1 MTSFCVTRF
10 CNLILQIDNFERL
23 IPFLKKVDASLFIW
37 LFKEVSIISI
47 KCDPKTFHFAVW
59 NIPKCGFSLT
69 RIFPYKDRI
78 VYSLLIRENSW
89 KPVFWHILLSEQYCL
104 ELFNTLAMA
113 MFVLF
118 SQVFYTFFYGSRLI
132 TYYISIC
139 IIICTIKTNTFI
151 NKAAAMLCLTLILTL
166 SGNGII
172 YCTIVLIFF
181 LFPTDWRKANIILV
195 YKRSDKQIWKN
206 TIIQHHYSLFMV
218 K

>member
-1 MTSFCVTRF
+1 MLCEIYQNAGFLWPEFSCIRTGSYTPC
-10 CNLILQIDNFERL
+10 LYGKIL
-23 IPFLKKVDASLFIW
+23 
-37 LFKEVSIISI
+37 
-47 KCDPKTFHFAVW
+47 
-59 NIPKCGFSLT
+59 
-69 RIFPYKDRI
+69 
-78 VYSLLIRENSW
+78 EN
-89 KPVFWHILLSEQYCL
+89 
-104 ELFNTLAMA
+104 
-113 MFVLF
+113 LF
-118 SQVFYTFFYGSRLI
+118 SGIFYLANSIVWSYLIHWQWQCLYCSRKCFTHFFYGSRLI

-166 SGNGII
+166 SGNVII